1 MKVAGLIGW
10 VVTVAIL
17 SGAGFALY
25 TAAQL
30 YVPEPGAPPRRLVLM
45 NSPHIALVAT
55 LPRTPEF
62 SGYDDNGEPVQLD
75 LGYSYRE
82 MSALWMPF
90 AAFEDEGHI
99 LFSKS
104 GGEISISPITDVDR
118 AAIIK
123 VAGIDPT
130 ESYRFPLYAHIWGWL
145 SVLAAVFATWL
156 MVKRAEWKRDKAGI
170 M

>member
-1 MKVAGLIGW
+1 MTFPRLIGW
-10 VVTVAIL
+10 IITLAVVGGTGL
-17 SGAGFALY
+17 ALY

-30 YVPEPGAPPRRLVLM
+30 YVPDGQAPRRMVLT

-55 LPRTPEF
+55 MPRTPEF
-62 SGYDDNGEPVQLD
+62 SGYDDKGETIQLD

-90 AAFEDEGHI
+90 AAFEDQG
-99 LFSKS
+99 FVMYS
-104 GGEISISPITDVDR
+104 GSGDNISISPVSDVDR

-123 VAGIDPT
+123 VAGSDLT
-130 ESYRFPLYAHIWGWL
+130 KSYSFPYYAHVWGWL
-145 SVLAAVFATWL
+145 SVLALVFVTWL
-156 MVKRAEWKRDKAGI
+156 MVKRAEWKRDKEGI

>member
-1 MKVAGLIGW
+1 MTIARLIGW
-10 VVTVAIL
+10 IITVAIL
-17 SGAGFALY
+17 GAVGLALY

-30 YVPEPGAPPRRLVLM
+30 YVPEKDAPRRMVLT
-45 NSPHIALVAT
+45 NTPHITLIAT
-55 LPRTPEF
+55 MPRTPEF
-62 SGYDDNGEPVQLD
+62 AGYDDKGETIQLD

-90 AAFEDEGHI
+90 AAFEDQG
-99 LFSKS
+99 FVMYSRS
-104 GGEISISPITDVDR
+104 GDNISIAPVSDVDR

-123 VAGIDPT
+123 VAGSDLT
-130 ESYRFPLYAHIWGWL
+130 KSYSFPYYAHVWGWL
-145 SVLAAVFATWL
+145 SVLALVFVTWL

>member
-1 MKVAGLIGW
+1 MTIARLGGW
-10 VVTVAIL
+10 VITLGILAAVAL
-17 SGAGFALY
+17 ALY

-30 YVPEPGAPPRRLVLM
+30 YVPEGQTPRRLVLM
-45 NSPHIALVAT
+45 NSPHITRVAT

-62 SGYDDNGEPVQLD
+62 SGYDDKGEPVQLD

-90 AAFEDEGHI
+90 AAFEDQGFV
-99 LFSKS
+99 LYA
-104 GGEISISPITDVDR
+104 GAGDNISISPITDVDR

-123 VAGIDPT
+123 AAGIDLT
-130 ESYRFPLYAHIWGWL
+130 ASYRFPYYTHVWGWL
-145 SVLAAVFATWL
+145 SVLAAVFVTWL
-156 MVKRAEWKRDKAGI
+156 MVKRAEWKRDAAGI